1 MSPDIV
7 GSVPATLV
15 PTPLHSL
22 RPGAIVRAARREA
35 GLTQRELAERVGTT
49 QSAVA
54 RWETGAESPRLDTLS
69 ALLRG
74 CGVEGDLVFR
84 RHDDVDRAQIR
95 EHLALSPAERLEAQ
109 RRAAA
114 FRRRA
119 RRVR

>member
-1 MSPDIV
+1 V
-7 GSVPATLV
+7 AATLV

-22 RPGAIVRAARREA
+22 RTAAVVRAARRQA

-54 RWETGAESPRLDTLS
+54 RWEAGGDSPRLDTLA
-69 ALLRG
+69 ALLRA
-74 CGVEGDLVFR
+74 CGVEADLTFR

-95 EHLALSPAERLEAQ
+95 EHLALTPADRLEAQ

-114 FRRRA
+114 FRRSAQRA
-119 RRVR
+119 G

>member
-1 MSPDIV
+1 MA
-7 GSVPATLV
+7 ATLS

-22 RPGAIVRAARREA
+22 RPGKVVRAARRQA

-54 RWETGAESPRLDTLS
+54 RWETGVESPRLDTLS
-69 ALLRG
+69 SLLRA
-74 CGVEGDLVFR
+74 CGIEGDLTFR

-109 RRAAA
+109 RRVAA
-114 FRRRA
+114 FRHSA
-119 RRVR
+119 KRVGS